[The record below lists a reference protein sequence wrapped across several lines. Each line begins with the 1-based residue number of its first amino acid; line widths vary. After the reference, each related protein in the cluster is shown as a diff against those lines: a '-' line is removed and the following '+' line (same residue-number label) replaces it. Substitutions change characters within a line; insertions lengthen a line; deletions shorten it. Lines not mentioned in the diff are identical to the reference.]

1 MALWISKLVNALCRP
16 LVRRIGAEL
25 LPHVRQELAEMRRA
39 TEPAILPLVL
49 KNEIEH
55 MQQLPLAFLREQKQ
69 LVFVGYCSS
78 ELSGIIDGSRSLPPP
93 IKSESDLACNCLTF
107 LDEYHFVR
115 LIRELPTLLV
125 PVHKSIVFPFRGDYL
140 PEWRIRQLLHQLG
153 FPEVFMLT
161 YERLSEATSIS
172 GVSNPMPVSS
182 LPMMLN
188 LVAESDLAIRW
199 LIANRHPTQQ

>member
-1 MALWISKLVNALCRP
+1 MALWISKLMNTLCRP

-25 LPHVRQELAEMRRA
+25 LPHIRQELAEMRRA
-39 TEPAILPLVL
+39 SESAILPLVL

-78 ELSGIIDGSRSLPPP
+78 ELSGIIDGSRCLLPP
-93 IKSESDLACNCLTF
+93 IKSESELASNCLTF
-107 LDEYHFVR
+107 LDEYHFIR

-125 PVHKSIVFPFRGDYL
+125 PVHSSVVLPFRGDYL
-140 PEWRIRQLLHQLG
+140 PEGRIRQILHQLG
-153 FPEVFMLT
+153 FPEVLMLT
-161 YERLSEATSIS
+161 YERLSESASIS

-182 LPMMLN
+182 LPIMLN
-188 LVAESDLAIRW
+188 PVVEPDMATRWLVA
-199 LIANRHPTQQ
+199 NRYPTQQ